1 MRDLY
6 FIDGYNVIFWEP
18 KIFPKSDLETAR
30 KKLND
35 MLLDF
40 GAHRNIEIVVVYD
53 GQSLSHNP
61 QETKL
66 TEFMTEVYT
75 PKHMTADSYIEKE
88 SYRRRG
94 EYREI
99 YVISSDGS
107 VQNQILGNGSY
118 RMAVADLMRVLSED
132 KAEQH
137 DFIRKNH
144 EGHLRGEIGRNV
156 SADVLEKLEKLRK

>member
-40 GAHRNIEIVVVYD
+40 GAHRDIEIVAVYD

-107 VQNQILGNGSY
+107 VQNQIMETAPIAWRSPISCASFRRTKRSNMISY
-118 RMAVADLMRVLSED
+118 EKTTKDIFV
-132 KAEQH
+132 
-137 DFIRKNH
+137 
-144 EGHLRGEIGRNV
+144 GR
-156 SADVLEKLEKLRK
+156 